1 MSNRYATFKL
11 MNGEEILGK
20 VITMTEKE
28 IVINEP
34 VQIHRLV
41 SGGDMGQEYVRC
53 SYWMLFSNNPTV
65 TIDRRNVLAYAED
78 LHPGTIRHYET
89 FLRWQNENRPVYE
102 HDDDTEMRKKMSE
115 QELNEAIEQ
124 ELRGLSDMMSERANT
139 TIH

>member
-28 IVINEP
+28 VVINEP

-41 SGGDMGQEYVRC
+41 SGGDIGQEYVRC

-78 LHPGTIRHYET
+78 LHRGTIRHYET
-89 FLRWQNENRPVYE
+89 FLKWQNENQAGLV
-102 HDDDTEMRKKMSE
+102 HDDDPVNSQSE